1 MNISD
6 SLAVH
11 GLAASEISALYPLEG
26 DIYIHILI
34 VVIGTYL
41 EYKYT
46 HISDQI
52 VSLLSTYLFEAVI
65 TCK

>member
-52 VSLLSTYLFEAVI
+52 VL
-65 TCK
+65 